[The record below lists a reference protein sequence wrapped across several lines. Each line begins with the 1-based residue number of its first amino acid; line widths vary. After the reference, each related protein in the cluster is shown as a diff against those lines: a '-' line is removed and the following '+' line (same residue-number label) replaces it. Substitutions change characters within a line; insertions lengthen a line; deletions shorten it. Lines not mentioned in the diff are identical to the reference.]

1 MRGDFLV
8 SLRKCFLRGI
18 TNDSEDKFMVIFPDV
33 QVAGGTWM
41 QVFLP
46 KEDFFFAEENPVIDY
61 Q

>member
-1 MRGDFLV
+1 
-8 SLRKCFLRGI
+8 
-18 TNDSEDKFMVIFPDV
+18 MVIFPDV